1 MSFSINALNANQDI
15 ILTLQTFRSQCSVT
29 PYAALLILTVL
40 NVAYLEMHV
49 SAATMATWLMLTKEL
64 VPHTLK
70 TVKFPSM
77 LNLLVSR

>member
-15 ILTLQTFRSQCSVT
+15 ILTLQTFLNQCSVT
-29 PYAALLILTVL
+29 RYAALLILIVL

-49 SAATMATWLMLTKEL
+49 SAAVMAIWLMLTKEL

-70 TVKFPSM
+70 NVKFPSM